1 MITFD
6 PDSPYEVGDKVTL
19 RDGERVVGEYRV
31 IGVDHS
37 DDGSETQYQLAP
49 YQTALLKH
57 IVHNENPVFP

>member
-37 DDGSETQYQLAP
+37 EDGSETQYHLAP
-49 YQTALLKH
+49 YQTVLLKH